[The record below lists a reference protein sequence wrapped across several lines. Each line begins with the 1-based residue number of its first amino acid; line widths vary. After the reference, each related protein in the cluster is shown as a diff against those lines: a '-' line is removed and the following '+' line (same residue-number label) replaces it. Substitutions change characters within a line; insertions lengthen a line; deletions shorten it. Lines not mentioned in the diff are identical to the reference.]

1 MFRILLTLLMYCIF
15 SVGHAQAL
23 SQPLPVE
30 QAFAVTGYMDQNKQ
44 LVLQWNIAPGYYL
57 YRNEL
62 KIAPTVNNQATLGT
76 IELPQ
81 GTTKKDDFHGVF
93 QSYSG
98 LLVVHVPVVG
108 NTDGHL
114 DLNFAYQGCS
124 SQGFCY
130 PPVKQVLQLNLA
142 QITGPTDLADS
153 MRMLDAHPSSV
164 ISSASK
170 QDYATRL
177 FNGHH
182 FSLILLGFLGLG
194 LLLAFTPCVLPMVPI
209 LSGIIVGYGNDIG
222 TRKAFLLS
230 LAYVLGMA
238 IAYAAAGVVVALAG
252 SSMQVALQ
260 KPEVIALF
268 SIFFVLLALSLFGL
282 YDLRLPNKLQQRIA
296 RWSHR
301 HVGGTYVGVFIMGVF
316 STLVVSPCV
325 SAPLVGVLTYIANSG
340 NVVLGGSALLAM
352 GLGMGIPLL
361 LVGTTAG
368 KLLPKSGAWMD
379 QVKHVFGFMMLVMA
393 VWMMSRILPAVAT
406 LYLWAALAMVAAVYF
421 WRLQHSKKPWRHVH
435 NSLGFALLAYALVL
449 VGSAM
454 LGFFDPFNPF
464 GKFSSPMSV
473 ANSPFAVVRNMEEL
487 DQQLTLAKQNK
498 KQVLLDFYADWC
510 ASCLVMDKHVFNQ
523 KATQN
528 SLGNFVLL
536 RADVTENNSFDRAL
550 QQRYH
555 VVAPPTVEFFDAE
568 GNQLTQNEIIGEV
581 SEKEF
586 LADVLQVSDHQ
597 KIHYCQSNTRDC

>member
-1 MFRILLTLLMYCIF
+1 
-15 SVGHAQAL
+15 
-23 SQPLPVE
+23 
-30 QAFAVTGYMDQNKQ
+30 
-44 LVLQWNIAPGYYL
+44 
-57 YRNEL
+57 
-62 KIAPTVNNQATLGT
+62 
-76 IELPQ
+76 
-81 GTTKKDDFHGVF
+81 
-93 QSYSG
+93 
-98 LLVVHVPVVG
+98 
-108 NTDGHL
+108 
-114 DLNFAYQGCS
+114 LNFAYQGCS

-130 PPVKQVLQLNLA
+130 PPVKQAIQVNLA
-142 QITGPTDLADS
+142 QITGPTDLADHIT
-153 MRMLDAHPSSV
+153 MLDSHPSSV
-164 ISSASK
+164 PLSK

-177 FNGHH
+177 FTGHH
-182 FSLILLGFLGLG
+182 FGFVLLGFLGLG

-209 LSGIIVGYGNDIG
+209 LSSIIVGYGNDIG

-238 IAYAAAGVVVALAG
+238 MAYAAAGVVVALAG

-260 KPEVIALF
+260 KPEVIGLF
-268 SIFFVLLALSLFGL
+268 SGCFVLLALSLFGL

-296 RWSHR
+296 SWSHR
-301 HVGGTYVGVFIMGVF
+301 HVGGTYAGVFIMGVF

-379 QVKHVFGFMMLVMA
+379 QVKHVFGLLMLAMA
-393 VWMMSRILPAVAT
+393 IWMVSRIIPAIVT
-406 LYLWAALAMVAAVYF
+406 LYLWALLAIFAAVYF
-421 WRLQHSKKPWRHVH
+421 WRLQHSKQPWRHVH
-435 NSLGFALLAYALVL
+435 NSLGFALLVYGLVL
-449 VGSAM
+449 IGSAV
-454 LGFFDPFNPF
+454 LGYPDPLNPF
-464 GKFSSPMSV
+464 GKFSPSMT
-473 ANSPFAVVRNMEEL
+473 AENSPFAVVKNMEEF
-487 DQQLTLAKQNK
+487 DRQLTLAKQNK

-510 ASCLVMDKHVFNQ
+510 ASCLVMDRHVFNQ

-528 SLGNFVLL
+528 SLSKFVLL
-536 RADVTENNSFDRAL
+536 RADVTQNNSFDRAL

-568 GNQLTQNEIIGEV
+568 GNQLTQNEIVGEV

-586 LADVLQVSDHQ
+586 LADIGRVSDHP
-597 KIHYCQSNTRDC
+597 KMDYCQSKTHDC